1 MSQTFDPENPE
12 QNDGENEGRTHGA
25 PDSAAGHGPAYPYG
39 YPAPQGYQAAP
50 GYPGGSWQ
58 AGGPGYSSE
67 PPMPP
72 RSHHRR
78 WLAVTAATA
87 LAAGAGVGAL
97 IGSMNTG
104 AAGTA
109 TAVSKTMLSTSQ
121 IASRVDP
128 ALVDVVSTDG
138 YQGATSAGTG
148 IVLSSTGEVLTNN
161 HVVNGATSI
170 KVTDIG
176 NGKTYTATVVGYDA
190 SHDVAV
196 IQLQNASGLTTA
208 SLGNSS
214 TVQTGDSVTAL
225 GNAEGKGGTP
235 SVAPGTVT
243 ALNQSITASDE
254 LSSVSEQ
261 LTGLI
266 ETNAPIQPG
275 DSGGSLVNSYGQ
287 VIGMDTA
294 AGSSNQVQGQSQST
308 TATQAYAIPINE
320 AVSIAQQIESGTTS
334 ADVHIGATA
343 FLGLELQGSGS
354 SSDGSGSIG
363 GSGGFG
369 GFGGSGGS
377 GSFGGSGGSG
387 SFGGSDGSGSFG
399 GLGGSDGSG
408 SVGGQNSQ
416 SGTTGVT
423 IAGTVSG
430 SPAANAGLAE
440 GDTITAIGGQSVN
453 SAEDVAHSLVKY
465 HPGNSVSVTWVDQS
479 GQSHTTN
486 VTLASGPTA

>member
-1 MSQTFDPENPE
+1 
-12 QNDGENEGRTHGA
+12 
-25 PDSAAGHGPAYPYG
+25 
-39 YPAPQGYQAAP
+39 
-50 GYPGGSWQ
+50 
-58 AGGPGYSSE
+58 
-67 PPMPP
+67 MPP
-72 RSHHRR
+72 RRSHKRG
-78 WLAVTAATA
+78 LIVTGAVA
-87 LAAGAGVGAL
+87 LAAGAALGGL
-97 IGSMNTG
+97 IGSMDHT
-104 AAGTA
+104 AAGTVTA
-109 TAVSKTMLSTSQ
+109 TSKTVLSASQ

-196 IQLQNASGLTTA
+196 IQLQGASGLTTA

-235 SVAPGTVT
+235 SVATGTVT

-294 AGSSNQVQGQSQST
+294 AGSSDQPQGQSS

-320 AVSIAQQIESGTTS
+320 AVSIAQQIESGTTT

-343 FLGLELQGSGS
+343 FLGLEIGS
-354 SSDGSGSIG
+354 SSSDSSGSRRFERLRRA
-363 GSGGFG
+363 SAARAAR
-369 GFGGSGGS
+369 
-377 GSFGGSGGSG
+377 
-387 SFGGSDGSGSFG
+387 
-399 GLGGSDGSG
+399 
-408 SVGGQNSQ
+408 
-416 SGTTGVT
+416 TART
-423 IAGTVSG
+423 A
-430 SPAANAGLAE
+430 PAASAGSAAR
-440 GDTITAIGGQSVN
+440 TARAA
-453 SAEDVAHSLVKY
+453 SAAR
-465 HPGNSVSVTWVDQS
+465 
-479 GQSHTTN
+479 
-486 VTLASGPTA
+486 AARAARAA

>member
-1 MSQTFDPENPE
+1 
-12 QNDGENEGRTHGA
+12 
-25 PDSAAGHGPAYPYG
+25 
-39 YPAPQGYQAAP
+39 
-50 GYPGGSWQ
+50 
-58 AGGPGYSSE
+58 
-67 PPMPP
+67 MPP

-78 WLAVTAATA
+78 WLAITAGTA

-196 IQLQNASGLTTA
+196 IQLQDASGLTTA

-214 TVQTGDSVTAL
+214 TVQTGDNVTAL

-294 AGSSNQVQGQSQST
+294 AGSSGQTQDQSST
-308 TATQAYAIPINE
+308 VTQAYAIPINE
-320 AVSIAQQIESGTTS
+320 AVSIAQQIESGTTT

-343 FLGLELQGSGS
+343 FLGLEVGS
-354 SSDGSGSIG
+354 SSTGSSGSNG
-363 GSGGFG
+363 FGGFG
-369 GFGGSGGS
+369 GFGG
-377 GSFGGSGGSG
+377 
-387 SFGGSDGSGSFG
+387 
-399 GLGGSDGSG
+399 
-408 SVGGQNSQ
+408 Q
-416 SGTTGVT
+416 SGQGSQGSTSGVSV
-423 IAGTVSG
+423 AGTVAG
-430 SPAANAGLAE
+430 SPAANAGLTQ

-465 HPGNSVSVTWVDQS
+465 HPGNSVSITWVDQT
-479 GQSHTTN
+479 GQSQTTT

>member
-1 MSQTFDPENPE
+1 
-12 QNDGENEGRTHGA
+12 
-25 PDSAAGHGPAYPYG
+25 
-39 YPAPQGYQAAP
+39 
-50 GYPGGSWQ
+50 
-58 AGGPGYSSE
+58 
-67 PPMPP
+67 MPP

-78 WLAVTAATA
+78 WLAITAGTA

-148 IVLSSTGEVLTNN
+148 IVLSSNGEVLTNN

-176 NGKTYTATVVGYDA
+176 NGKTYTASVVGYDA

-196 IQLQNASGLTTA
+196 IQLQGASGLTTA

-214 TVQTGDSVTAL
+214 TVQAGDSVTAL

-235 SVAPGTVT
+235 SVASGTVT

-294 AGSSNQVQGQSQST
+294 AGSSGQSQGQSAT
-308 TATQAYAIPINE
+308 VTQAYAIPINE
-320 AVSIAQQIESGTTS
+320 AVSIAQQIESGTTT

-343 FLGLELQGSGS
+343 FLGLELQGSS
-354 SSDGSGSIG
+354 SNSDGSGSFG

-369 GFGGSGGS
+369 GFGGS
-377 GSFGGSGGSG
+377 
-387 SFGGSDGSGSFG
+387 DGSS
-399 GLGGSDGSG
+399 
-408 SVGGQNSQ
+408 GQNGQ

-430 SPAANAGLAE
+430 SPAANAGLAQ

-465 HPGNSVSVTWVDQS
+465 HPGNSVSITWVDQT
-479 GQSHTTN
+479 GQSQTTT

>member
-12 QNDGENEGRTHGA
+12 RNGGENEGRAHGA
-25 PDSAAGHGPAYPYG
+25 PDSAAGRGPAYPYG
-39 YPAPQGYQAAP
+39 YPAPQGYPAAP
-50 GYPGGSWQ
+50 GYPGGSGP
-58 AGGPGYSSE
+58 ASGPGYGGE

-72 RSHHRR
+72 RRSHKRA
-78 WLAVTAATA
+78 LIATGAVA
-87 LAAGAGVGAL
+87 LAGGAALGGL
-97 IGSMNTG
+97 IGSMNHS
-104 AAGTA
+104 AAGVVTA
-109 TAVSKTMLSTSQ
+109 TSKTSLSASQ
-121 IASRVDP
+121 VASRVDP

-138 YQGATSAGTG
+138 YQGATAAGTG

-196 IQLQNASGLTTA
+196 IQLQGASGLTTA

-214 TVQTGDSVTAL
+214 SVQTGDSVTAL

-254 LSSVSEQ
+254 LSNVSEQ

-294 AGSSNQVQGQSQST
+294 AGSSDQTQGQSST
-308 TATQAYAIPINE
+308 ATATQAYAIPINE
-320 AVSIAQQIESGTTS
+320 AVSIAQQIESGTTT

-343 FLGLELQGSGS
+343 FLGLEIGS
-354 SSDGSGSIG
+354 SSSDSPSSGSN
-363 GSGGFG
+363 GFG
-369 GFGGSGGS
+369 GFGGSNGFGG
-377 GSFGGSGGSG
+377 FGGSN
-387 SFGGSDGSGSFG
+387 GSDGSNGFGSFG
-399 GLGGSDGSG
+399 GLGGQSGDG
-408 SVGGQNSQ
+408 SQ
-416 SGTTGVT
+416 SGQGSQGSTSGVSV
-423 IAGTVSG
+423 AGTVSG
-430 SPAANAGLAE
+430 SPAANAGLTQ

-453 SAEDVAHSLVKY
+453 SAEDVAHTLVKY
-465 HPGNSVSVTWVDQS
+465 HPGNSISVTWVDAS
-479 GQSHTTN
+479 GQSHTAN
-486 VTLASGPTA
+486 LTLTTGPAA

>member
-12 QNDGENEGRTHGA
+12 RNGGENEGRAHGA

-39 YPAPQGYQAAP
+39 YPAPQGYPATP

-58 AGGPGYSSE
+58 AGGPGYGSE

-78 WLAVTAATA
+78 WLAITAGTA

-196 IQLQNASGLTTA
+196 IQLQDASGLTTA

-214 TVQTGDSVTAL
+214 TVQTGNSVTAL

-254 LSSVSEQ
+254 LSNVSEQ

-275 DSGGSLVNSYGQ
+275 DSGGSLVNSFGQ

-294 AGSSNQVQGQSQST
+294 AGSSDQPQGQSST
-308 TATQAYAIPINE
+308 AAATQAYAIPINE
-320 AVSIAQQIESGTTS
+320 AVSIAQQIESGTTT

-343 FLGLELQGSGS
+343 FLGLEIGS
-354 SSDGSGSIG
+354 SSTGSSGSN
-363 GSGGFG
+363 GFG
-369 GFGGSGGS
+369 GFGGSNG
-377 GSFGGSGGSG
+377 FGGSEGSNG
-387 SFGGSDGSGSFG
+387 FGG
-399 GLGGSDGSG
+399 
-408 SVGGQNSQ
+408 Q
-416 SGTTGVT
+416 SGQGSQGSTSGVSV
-423 IAGTVSG
+423 AGTVSG
-430 SPAANAGLAE
+430 SPAANAGLTQ
-440 GDTITAIGGQSVN
+440 GDTITAIGGQTVN

-465 HPGNSVSVTWVDQS
+465 HPGNSVSVTWVDAS
-479 GQSHTTN
+479 GQSHTAN
-486 VTLASGPTA
+486 LTLTTGPTA